1 MACRRSPVRTRY
13 GPLSRRRI
21 AAIAGDCKSPVLR
34 DFVGS
39 SPSAGIRYFV
49 WAVSSVLVER
59 SLRKR
64 EVTGSIPVGSTI

>member
-1 MACRRSPVRTRY
+1 MQEVTGSNPVWSIKPACAEWQSQRSVKPPPPV
-13 GPLSRRRI
+13 G
-21 AAIAGDCKSPVLR
+21 
-34 DFVGS
+34 FVGS

-64 EVTGSIPVGSTI
+64 EVTGSSPVGSTI